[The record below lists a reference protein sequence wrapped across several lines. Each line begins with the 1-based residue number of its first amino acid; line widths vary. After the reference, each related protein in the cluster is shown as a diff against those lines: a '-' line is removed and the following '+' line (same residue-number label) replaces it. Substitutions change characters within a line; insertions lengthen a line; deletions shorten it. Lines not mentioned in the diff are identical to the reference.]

1 MRRACR
7 VSASSRCAWA
17 WEDLNDAQALRFD
30 SIHQVAAGRDEPLA
44 GASTPCQF
52 ENARSRRTAVP
63 INRIWVDTFIA
74 SHDRPPAVITLDF
87 DATDAPAHGR
97 REGHFSHG
105 YHDHHCFPPRY
116 VFCGDHLP
124 VACPRRSNADG
135 ARPGV
140 SRSVDLV
147 YYSAHKSRMKQ
158 FLLGLLV
165 LLLIGVLLAASSAR
179 RVYLRKKANRGMP
192 KHNLTWR

>member
-1 MRRACR
+1 MSGDGGLLLREVDRQLGLTRR
-7 VSASSRCAWA
+7 VSSVLSDERQSGKVAHDAAGLLRQRVFALCAG
-17 WEDLNDAQALRFD
+17 WEDLNDAQALRHD
-30 SIHQVAAGRDEPLA
+30 PIHQVAAGRDGSLA
-44 GASTPCQF
+44 GASTPCRF

-105 YHDHHCFPPRY
+105 YHDHHCFLPLY

-124 VACPRRSNADG
+124 VACPRRGNADG
-135 ARPGV
+135 TRHAAGILFWFNA
-140 SRSVDLV
+140 SG
-147 YYSAHKSRMKQ
+147 KSGR
-158 FLLGLLV
+158 
-165 LLLIGVLLAASSAR
+165 AR
-179 RVYLRKKANRGMP
+179 RS
-192 KHNLTWR
+192 